1 MGCSSFL
8 YIKYIAIYFFMSL
21 LKKSSFSVGQLLWPF
36 YIKFQCFCFS
46 LFLKFYLSLP
56 LVLFFLCNTYLLNNI
71 IFFSTLW
78 SFLFICLLY
87 YLPTPKRI
95 GKMYP
100 CCSSTRELARE
111 YNFIDRFFFFFGHHH
126 IPIASNSVWH
136 KISHQCVL
144 LN

>member
-1 MGCSSFL
+1 
-8 YIKYIAIYFFMSL
+8 MSL

-111 YNFIDRFFFFFGHHH
+111 YNFIDRFFFFFWS
-126 IPIASNSVWH
+126 PPYPYSL
-136 KISHQCVL
+136 KQCLAQNKSSMCTVKL
-144 LN
+144 MIE